1 MENSRRSNR
10 GIEENTLAIFDS
22 SGVKDARDVNDDRLA
37 FLEAVRASS
46 IVPQIGTAPT
56 SKMLNAI
63 FQILKDG
70 TSLELIM
77 ASYQLLIELEKR
89 FPRVYL
95 SKFDIP
101 KSSSGATVELIVINE
116 AWSPFALGS
125 ESAYSERNLA
135 NRSSD
140 ELLDSLGFSLLLQG
154 IAQLY
159 NEMNLQVLDTKSL
172 GNMLLFQF
180 LVNVLE
186 GDFLPRNTIYN
197 ETKNWVFLRESLL
210 SMLLGSRRISYKSL
224 IKDCLSIISER
235 CRKDLENSSIK
246 TVDNS
251 DAAAL
256 GIALAELERGT
267 CIAVQKLLIMELDK
281 SKKQADM
288 QGSTS
293 RSDGSRIPLMEVIL
307 DELTYDEDL
316 LSSFLQVFCDPKWRL
331 EIILQY
337 FSKYLTKP
345 SVRTRKS
352 NNSSDDATFHGVL
365 KCFSNVTS
373 AKSIVK
379 KMSIEIA
386 QLLLANGFNAFISL
400 QEAGGISVLQICKDI
415 VSAFHNLRII
425 DDIDR
430 QLCTRTRAIRHG
442 RTILYFHCG
451 KHTKSFHFC

>member
-267 CIAVQKLLIMELDK
+267 CIAVQKLLVLIMELDK

-316 LSSFLQVFCDPKWRL
+316 LSSFLQ
-331 EIILQY
+331 
-337 FSKYLTKP
+337 P